1 MADDGVTESGKLC
14 IRTDSSASLTD
25 SSLFRIQ
32 SPWRFRKRRE
42 QRSAVESKIRR
53 VLLLSFQKRDF
64 LVQ

>member
-1 MADDGVTESGKLC
+1 MADDGVTESGRLC
-14 IRTDSSASLTD
+14 IRTDSSASPTD
-25 SSLFRIQ
+25 SSPFQIQ
-32 SPWRFRKRRE
+32 SPWRFRKSRE